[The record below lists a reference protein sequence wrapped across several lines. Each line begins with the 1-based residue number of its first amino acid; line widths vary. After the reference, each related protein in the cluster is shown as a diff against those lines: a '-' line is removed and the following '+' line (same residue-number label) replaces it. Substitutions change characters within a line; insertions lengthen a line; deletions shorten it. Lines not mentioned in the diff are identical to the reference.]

1 LLNASLRRVL
11 PAYLTLL
18 LWNTAWSMSITG
30 PVLPLYIEALGI
42 GIVGWSALAAAFA
55 VGMFLFEWVW
65 GSLSDRTERLFLMVP
80 SVLGMSVLFALYTFH
95 GSFSFFLVLQL
106 LSGAVGVVIGPTTR
120 SYVSEGSPEK
130 SIGLYASLWWAF
142 SSLGVVIGPLIGT
155 YVAQTWS
162 FEYSFYASC
171 AISLILAFV
180 ILMSFPRNRHRR
192 RGSSRSII
200 YNLKTVLRRRSAG
213 FLFLSA
219 IFALMSFSVV
229 RAFLPLY
236 ASGRIGM
243 STIEVGTLIATISA
257 AQLVAMPVL
266 GWLSD
271 RFGRKRT
278 AVVGFTLSSCAFLL
292 YFLAG
297 TSFQVFLVSI
307 AVGIGLSGMSLLLAM
322 IPDVTPSTMY
332 GTAIGI
338 YGSFEDLGII
348 IGPLVYGFVWSA
360 TGPVYIFA
368 ASAIAQIMAAA
379 LVFAIEQKQP
389 KAS

>member
-1 LLNASLRRVL
+1 
-11 PAYLTLL
+11 
-18 LWNTAWSMSITG
+18 MSITG

-55 VGMFLFEWVW
+55 LGMFLFEWVW
-65 GSLSDRTERLFLMVP
+65 GSLSDRTERLLLMVP

-120 SYVSEGSPEK
+120 SYVSEGSPEE
-130 SIGLYASLWWAF
+130 SIGLYAGLWWAF
-142 SSLGVVIGPLIGT
+142 SSLGAVIGPLIGT

-162 FEYSFYASC
+162 FEHSFYASC

-180 ILMSFPRNRHRR
+180 ILLSFPRNHHRT

-200 YNLKTVLRRRSAG
+200 YNLKTVLRRHSAG

-229 RAFLPLY
+229 RSFLPLY

-243 STIEVGTLIATISA
+243 STIEVGTLIATVSG
-257 AQLVAMPVL
+257 AQLATMPVL

-271 RFGRKRT
+271 RFGRRRT

-307 AVGIGLSGMSLLLAM
+307 AVGIGLSGTSLLLAM